1 MRVFYYIP
9 KYQIGT
15 SSQELQLEF
24 PLATTMVFQRWK
36 FHPRRTRKRFLA
48 PRFQHS
54 NSHASKTLAYQLS
67 ISCPPPCPSTSN
79 RSNGNFQC
87 FLKFLAAVA
96 ISINSLVSLLSFG
109 IRFVSRIKGTRES
122 CKNAA
127 DVCQLPLAISRCS
140 PIEMCYYAANIYANE
155 YFHKDH

>member
-9 KYQIGT
+9 KYQIGA

-24 PLATTMVFQRWK
+24 PLTTTMVFQRWK

-67 ISCPPPCPSTSN
+67 ISCSSTSN

-87 FLKFLAAVA
+87 SLKFLAAVA

-109 IRFVSRIKGTRES
+109 IRFVLRIKGAGES

-127 DVCQLPLAISRCS
+127 NVCQLPLAISRCS
-140 PIEMCYYAANIYANE
+140 PFEMCCYAASIYANE
-155 YFHKDH
+155 YFHEDN